1 MKNTMMNW
9 VKVSI
14 ISWQLKHKV
23 TFGEKSS
30 VESGD
35 DNAKS
40 WKFEILKRVFLKKVF
55 FFKKRSDLT
64 LKKLF
69 QIIQKVFKLNGDI
82 SFVMLFILLQR
93 IDTNILSNVYLSLL
107 LLDFW
112 ICIYPL

>member
-55 FFKKRSDLT
+55 F
-64 LKKLF
+64 LKKKIRF
-69 QIIQKVFKLNGDI
+69 NFKEVI
-82 SFVMLFILLQR
+82 SNHSESVQTEWRYFFCHVVYFITENR
-93 IDTNILSNVYLSLL
+93 YKYTV
-107 LLDFW
+107 
-112 ICIYPL
+112 

>member
-1 MKNTMMNW
+1 MMNW

-40 WKFEILKRVFLKKVF
+40 WKFEILKRAFLKKVF
-55 FFKKRSDLT
+55 FF
-64 LKKLF
+64 
-69 QIIQKVFKLNGDI
+69 
-82 SFVMLFILLQR
+82 
-93 IDTNILSNVYLSLL
+93 
-107 LLDFW
+107 
-112 ICIYPL
+112 